1 MIFESWSNFM
11 RQQPLQSVHAS
22 TQYPL
27 LKFINL
33 PFFSS
38 FNSVYRSKLHPST
51 ICFWSYYFF
60 FCLTNLEDC
69 EPAVWRHLISC
80 VCLLLCWATKDYIH
94 YKLLIVFKEMC
105 YWTGLHAGHV
115 WFLFFLSDVLFLS
128 DDSSMAFI
136 YFIYGLLTF
145 LGQQQ
150 KSDRTSQPPC
160 NLYKLQFSCVEV
172 HHHRLSL
179 GLQWMR
185 LCIPAGS
192 WSAGIL
198 VRGEKKVFTIKE
210 ITSPFPGSLVCCL
223 KPTVI

>member
-11 RQQPLQSVHAS
+11 RQQPLQNVHAS
-22 TQYPL
+22 TPYHL

-33 PFFSS
+33 PFFHHFT
-38 FNSVYRSKLHPST
+38 FNLVYRFLSKLHPST
-51 ICFWSYYFF
+51 IYFWSFTL
-60 FCLTNLEDC
+60 FCLPNLEDC

-94 YKLLIVFKEMC
+94 YKLFIVFKEMC

-115 WFLFFLSDVLFLS
+115 WFLFFSFWCPFLS

-136 YFIYGLLTF
+136 YFIYGLTF

-160 NLYKLQFSCVEV
+160 NLYKLHFSCVEV
-172 HHHRLSL
+172 HHLRLSL

-198 VRGEKKVFTIKE
+198 VRGRKKKSSLLRKSWV
-210 ITSPFPGSLVCCL
+210 PFLEV
-223 KPTVI
+223 